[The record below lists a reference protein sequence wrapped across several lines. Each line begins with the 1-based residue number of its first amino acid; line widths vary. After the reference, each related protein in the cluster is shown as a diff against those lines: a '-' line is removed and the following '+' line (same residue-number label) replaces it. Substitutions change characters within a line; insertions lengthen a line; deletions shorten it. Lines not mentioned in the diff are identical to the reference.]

1 MATSAAAISTISIKP
16 GDQVVVLSSDGVQ
29 FRGVV
34 DFLAQNDIDD
44 RLLSVTLKVRDARYL
59 KPTGSKLTDRLD
71 PRLIRAKASLGFSR
85 SA

>member
-34 DFLAQNDIDD
+34 DFLAQNDIGDQI
-44 RLLSVTLKVRDARYL
+44 LSVHPSGQDGTVSVWYPHEKVF
-59 KPTGSKLTDRLD
+59 KLENVGPL
-71 PRLIRAKASLGFSR
+71 PQ
-85 SA
+85 